1 MFCQSKDVSHKNTQE
16 HKQILS
22 RQTQRIINS
31 VNKLMRFLANI
42 HQQSNNHVNNLL
54 ILLIAMSFSKKYY

>member
-16 HKQILS
+16 YKQILS

-31 VNKLMRFLANI
+31 VNKLMPFLVNI
-42 HQQSNNHVNNLL
+42 NQ
-54 ILLIAMSFSKKYY
+54 